1 MKRLSRQPRLNGERA
16 TVRTFLEPAAFLT
29 PFLIGLILF
38 TLYPFI
44 NVFLISFKEGY
55 KVLSGE
61 FTSFGFQNYETVMSD
76 PNFLN
81 GLKNTG
87 LYVVLVVPI
96 ATVLSLL
103 IATLLNNDIK
113 LKGFFQTCYFLPM
126 VTSITAI
133 GLVWKWLFNFDYG
146 LINYFLSVFGID
158 PVNWLNNPAYNLA
171 ALVIYGV
178 WSMIPFTTIL
188 LLAGFQNVNPP
199 VLHRGPRRRRK
210 GRQDLLPHHAAAA
223 RADDRADADR
233 EHDLRIQGV
242 FRAVPA
248 VQRAARLGVFALYGC
263 VLSLRRVFCEVEA
276 GPRGGERRDPVCHRA
291 GAHDDSAVH
300 SAEMEELL
308 SYEDYETSD
317 SLSDSGHRR
326 GGHGAAVRMDA
337 ALVL

>member
-188 LLAGFQNVNPP
+188 LLAGFQNVNP
-199 VLHRGPRRRRK
+199 
-210 GRQDLLPHHAAAA
+210 QYYTAA
-223 RADDRADADR
+223 RADGAKGG
-233 EHDLRIQGV
+233 RIFFRITLPLLAPTIGLTLIVNMISASKV
-242 FRAVPA
+242 FPSCSRCSTGSPA
-248 VQRAARLGVFALYGC
+248 RRIRSIRLCTISTTRFL
-263 VLSLRRVFCEVEA
+263 
-276 GPRGGERRDPVCHRA
+276 
-291 GAHDDSAVH
+291 
-300 SAEMEELL
+300 
-308 SYEDYETSD
+308 
-317 SLSDSGHRR
+317 
-326 GGHGAAVRMDA
+326 
-337 ALVL
+337 

>member
-1 MKRLSRQPRLNGERA
+1 MKRSSRQPRLNDERA
-16 TVRTFLEPAAFLT
+16 TARTFLEPAAFLA
-29 PFLIGLILF
+29 PFMIGLILF

-61 FTSFGFQNYETVMSD
+61 FTSFGFQNYETVIND

-96 ATVLSLL
+96 ATALSLL
-103 IATLLNNDIK
+103 IATLLNNDIR

-146 LINYFLSVFGID
+146 LINYFLSMFGID
-158 PVNWLNNPAYNLA
+158 PINWLNNPAYNLA

-188 LLAGFQNVNPP
+188 LLAGFQNVNP
-199 VLHRGPRRRRK
+199 
-210 GRQDLLPHHAAAA
+210 QYYTAA
-223 RADDRADADR
+223 RADGAKGGRIFFRITLPLLAPTIGLTLIVNMISASKVFSELFPLFNGQPGSAYSLYTVVYYLYDAFFVKWKLGRAAASAVI
-233 EHDLRIQGV
+233 LFAIVLVLTMIQL
-242 FRAVPA
+242 F
-248 VQRAARLGVFALYGC
+248 VQRKWKNY
-263 VLSLRRVFCEVEA
+263 
-276 GPRGGERRDPVCHRA
+276 
-291 GAHDDSAVH
+291 
-300 SAEMEELL
+300 
-308 SYEDYETSD
+308 
-317 SLSDSGHRR
+317 
-326 GGHGAAVRMDA
+326 
-337 ALVL
+337 

>member
-1 MKRLSRQPRLNGERA
+1 MKRLSRRPRVNGERA

-61 FTSFGFQNYETVMSD
+61 FTSFGFQNYRTVMSD

-87 LYVVLVVPI
+87 LYVALVVPI

-103 IATLLNNDIK
+103 IATLLNNDVK

-146 LINYFLSVFGID
+146 LINYFLSLFGVD
-158 PVNWLNNPAYNLA
+158 PINWLNNPAYNLA

-188 LLAGFQNVNPP
+188 LLAGFQNVNP
-199 VLHRGPRRRRK
+199 
-210 GRQDLLPHHAAAA
+210 QYYTAA
-223 RADDRADADR
+223 RADGAKGGRIFFRITLPLLAPTIGLTLIVNMISASKVFSELFPLFNGQPGSAYSLYTVVYYLYDAFFVKWK
-233 EHDLRIQGV
+233 LG
-242 FRAVPA
+242 
-248 VQRAARLGVFALYGC
+248 RAAA
-263 VLSLRRVFCEVEA
+263 
-276 GPRGGERRDPVCHRA
+276 
-291 GAHDDSAVH
+291 SAVILF
-300 SAEMEELL
+300 AIVL
-308 SYEDYETSD
+308 
-317 SLSDSGHRR
+317 
-326 GGHGAAVRMDA
+326 
-337 ALVL
+337 ALTMIQLFIQRKWKNY

>member
-16 TVRTFLEPAAFLT
+16 TVRTFLEPAAFLA

-158 PVNWLNNPAYNLA
+158 PVNWLNNPA

-188 LLAGFQNVNPP
+188 LLAGFQNVNP
-199 VLHRGPRRRRK
+199 
-210 GRQDLLPHHAAAA
+210 QYYTAA
-223 RADDRADADR
+223 RADGAKGGRIFFRITLPLLAPTIGLTLIVNMISASKVFSELFPLFNGQPGSAYSLYTVVYYLYDAFFVKWK
-233 EHDLRIQGV
+233 LG
-242 FRAVPA
+242 
-248 VQRAARLGVFALYGC
+248 RAAA
-263 VLSLRRVFCEVEA
+263 
-276 GPRGGERRDPVCHRA
+276 
-291 GAHDDSAVH
+291 SAVILF
-300 SAEMEELL
+300 AI
-308 SYEDYETSD
+308 
-317 SLSDSGHRR
+317 
-326 GGHGAAVRMDA
+326 V
-337 ALVL
+337 LVLTMIQLFIQRKWKNY

>member
-1 MKRLSRQPRLNGERA
+1 MKRISRQPRLNGERA
-16 TVRTFLEPAAFLT
+16 TARTFLEPAAFLA
-29 PFLIGLILF
+29 PFMIGLILF

-61 FTSFGFQNYETVMSD
+61 FTSFGFQNYETVIND

-96 ATVLSLL
+96 ATALSLL
-103 IATLLNNDIK
+103 IATLLNNDIR

-146 LINYFLSVFGID
+146 LINYFLSLFGID
-158 PVNWLNNPAYNLA
+158 PINWLNNPAYNLA

-188 LLAGFQNVNPP
+188 LLAGFQNVNP
-199 VLHRGPRRRRK
+199 
-210 GRQDLLPHHAAAA
+210 QYYTAA
-223 RADDRADADR
+223 RADGAKGGRIFFRITLPLLAPTIGLTLIVNMISASKVFSELFPLFNGQPGSAYSLYTVVYYLYDAFFVKWKLGRAAASAVI
-233 EHDLRIQGV
+233 LFAIVLVLTMIQL
-242 FRAVPA
+242 F
-248 VQRAARLGVFALYGC
+248 VQRKWKNY
-263 VLSLRRVFCEVEA
+263 
-276 GPRGGERRDPVCHRA
+276 
-291 GAHDDSAVH
+291 
-300 SAEMEELL
+300 
-308 SYEDYETSD
+308 
-317 SLSDSGHRR
+317 
-326 GGHGAAVRMDA
+326 
-337 ALVL
+337 

>member
-1 MKRLSRQPRLNGERA
+1 MKRLSRQPRLNGERTTA
-16 TVRTFLEPAAFLT
+16 RTFLEPAAFLA
-29 PFLIGLILF
+29 PFLIGILLF

-61 FTSFGFQNYETVMSD
+61 FTKFGFQNYEAVMSD

-96 ATVLSLL
+96 ATALSLL
-103 IATLLNNDIK
+103 AATLLNNDIK

-146 LINYFLSVFGID
+146 LINYFLSIFGID
-158 PVNWLNNPAYNLA
+158 PINWLNNPAYNLA

-188 LLAGFQNVNPP
+188 LLAGFQNVNP
-199 VLHRGPRRRRK
+199 
-210 GRQDLLPHHAAAA
+210 QYYTAA
-223 RADDRADADR
+223 RADGAKSGKIFFRITLPLLAPTIGLTLIVNMISASKVFSELFPLFNGQPGSAYSLYTVVYYLYDAFFVKWKLGRAAASAVI
-233 EHDLRIQGV
+233 LFAIVLVLTMIQL
-242 FRAVPA
+242 F
-248 VQRAARLGVFALYGC
+248 VQRKWKNY
-263 VLSLRRVFCEVEA
+263 
-276 GPRGGERRDPVCHRA
+276 
-291 GAHDDSAVH
+291 
-300 SAEMEELL
+300 
-308 SYEDYETSD
+308 
-317 SLSDSGHRR
+317 
-326 GGHGAAVRMDA
+326 
-337 ALVL
+337 